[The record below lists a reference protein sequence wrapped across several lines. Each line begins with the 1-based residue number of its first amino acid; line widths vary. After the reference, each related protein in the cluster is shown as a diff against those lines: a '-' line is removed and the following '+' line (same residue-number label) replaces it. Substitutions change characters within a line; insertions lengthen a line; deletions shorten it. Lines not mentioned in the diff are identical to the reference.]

1 MPAIRRS
8 ESLDPGVLRRELRLV
23 GEILEAAAAAGR
35 VVRAR
40 RLDPLR
46 ARLEH
51 LGRDRLGVA
60 ALHLRHARAHGV
72 ARQPGAHEDDEAV
85 EARDAV
91 PAEGER
97 VDLELELLVPL
108 HRRGHADEAS

>member
-1 MPAIRRS
+1 M
-8 ESLDPGVLRRELRLV
+8 G
-23 GEILEAAAAAGR
+23 
-35 VVRAR
+35 AR

-51 LGRDRLGVA
+51 LGRDGLGVA
-60 ALHLRHARAHGV
+60 ALHLRHAGAHPV
-72 ARQPGAHEDDEAV
+72 AGQAGPHEDDEAV
-85 EARDAV
+85 QARDAV

-108 HRRGHADEAS
+108 HRRGHACSLEPIVVAIRRSEDAPDPAG